1 VTLFAGQASAFGVDG
16 FDADYV
22 DIDHVG
28 VRLSAGQSVTG
39 TFDITLANTE
49 NDDFSNLFPFAPD
62 VADVVGFNPA
72 SQDVTSARISFLF
85 VDDFDFA
92 QDVATI
98 EFGSGVLQQAYTG
111 PYIVGFAL
119 PTIAANVKVVAELDE
134 TGTLSWKVR
143 AANFTGNDFKVAY
156 ARLEAVATA
165 GVVPGPVPGS
175 VHPIPEPGAAG
186 LFAVGALV
194 VARAGRSRRPRAV

>member
-1 VTLFAGQASAFGVDG
+1 VTLVAGQARAFGVDE

-28 VRLSAGQSVTG
+28 VRLSAGQSVSG
-39 TFDITLANTE
+39 IFDITLANTE
-49 NDDFSNLFPFAPD
+49 NDDFSATFPFAPN

-72 SQDVTSARISFLF
+72 SQNVTAARISFLF
-85 VDDFDFA
+85 IDDLDLA
-92 QDVATI
+92 KDIATI
-98 EFGSGVLQQAYTG
+98 EFGAGVLQQQFTG
-111 PYIVGFAL
+111 PYIVVFSL

-134 TGTLSWKVR
+134 TGTLVWKVR

-156 ARLEAVATA
+156 ARLEAAASA
-165 GVVPGPVPGS
+165 GAIGPLPGS

-194 VARAGRSRRPRAV
+194 VAHAGRSRRARVA